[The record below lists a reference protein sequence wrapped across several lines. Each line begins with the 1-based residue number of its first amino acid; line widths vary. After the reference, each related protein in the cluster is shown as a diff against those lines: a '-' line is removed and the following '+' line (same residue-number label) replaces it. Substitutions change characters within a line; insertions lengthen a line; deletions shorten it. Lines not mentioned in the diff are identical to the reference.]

1 MSPEQNLFRDIAKQ
15 VHPDLNGGS
24 VNANEMMKEVIKNRN
39 NGDVLL
45 NLARKWG
52 LKLNGSFDETAFDKR
67 SNGFNEK
74 VFKVVVGAIVKY
86 GFRYKRGTK
95 HVRGVITNIR
105 PITRG
110 HLKGAKEYTIY
121 DFATQAIWKHK
132 DYNTPGYNVV
142 GMASKDDLQLGLDRQ
157 QSIKDNKKAREMHRK
172 DVARSKFQSIGIR
185 PNKTYEFSDMMVL
198 VNYKT
203 GPLWRKLIRTTAK
216 CVFIEE
222 YKYSKPRMVK
232 IKSVLDA
239 R

>member
-24 VNANEMMKEVIKNRN
+24 VNANEMMKEAIKNRN
-39 NGDVLL
+39 NVDVLL

-52 LKLNGSFDETAFDKR
+52 LKLNGSFDETAFNKR
-67 SNGFNEK
+67 GNTFNEK
-74 VFKVVVGAIVKY
+74 VFEVVVGAIVKY

-95 HVRGVITNIR
+95 HVRGVITKIR

-132 DYNTPGYNVV
+132 EYNTPNYNVV
-142 GMASKDDLQLGLDRQ
+142 GMASSDDLQLGLDRQ
-157 QSIKDNKKAREMHRK
+157 KSIKDNKKAVSAHRANI
-172 DVARSKFQSIGIR
+172 ARSKFQSVGLR
-185 PNKTYEFSDMMVL
+185 PNKSYEFSDMMVL

-203 GPLWRKLIRTTAK
+203 GPAWKKLVRTTAK
-216 CVFIEE
+216 CAFIEE
-222 YKYSKPRMVK
+222 YKHMKPRMVK
-232 IKSVLDA
+232 IRSIMDA